1 MKRFHALPKK
11 CQYMDLNDSN
21 IHYYLRCE
29 VFTAV
34 TVKNAVFWDVTL
46 CYCLKN

>member
-1 MKRFHALPKK
+1 M
-11 CQYMDLNDSN
+11 
-21 IHYYLRCE
+21 E

-46 CYCLKN
+46 CGVFRLLVTVNVVPSWPIVVTLMIEAMR